1 MDVKR
6 FEKEVSEIEVPQ
18 FEVLQA
24 IDKGIKNGKKAKRG
38 SKRFDVKTIGA
49 ITSVAAS
56 AFLASGL
63 VFAPVSNVL
72 AAVPVIGSIYEKFG
86 LQIGAELEESSL
98 ITQLNQAASSNGVDV
113 TVTSAYYDGNVVGIT
128 FTAEGDELTFDPYKD
143 NGPES
148 GYSFHLFDGV
158 EQNQWA
164 SAMTELEETEGG
176 YTAAMEFYNP
186 EADLPADF
194 NLPLTFN
201 SMGGVQGEWKFDIP
215 FEQISAET
223 IMTDAE
229 SQLVGTEY
237 ALKMKSVEKGE
248 GTTHLNY
255 ETNLPLD
262 GERDEIRL
270 TVFDDLGNRL
280 SKSHADVLSENENG
294 TVIQQN
300 VRELFSS
307 KIDDEAKYLLI
318 QPEVV
323 RYEEETIH
331 ALDGLSGPFTVE
343 SDRFDHNLLVSKIEQ
358 DDNQVIIDY
367 TIQNLEDGKLRED
380 LIQNFADFIVLV
392 RSGDA
397 VLDEAGERDFGQL
410 MENRIQG
417 VAAKQVSDKPYR
429 YQTTFTVPENF
440 NLDDYSLMVPF
451 GTLSSNQPIE
461 MAPIKI
467 DLTEK

>member
-1 MDVKR
+1 MDEKQ
-6 FEKEVSEIEVPQ
+6 FEKEISRIEVPQ

-24 IDKGIKNGKKAKRG
+24 IDKGIKNGRKAKRG
-38 SKRFDVKTIGA
+38 TTRFNAKTVGA
-49 ITSVAAS
+49 VTSIAAS

-63 VFAPVSNVL
+63 IFAPVSNVL

-86 LQIGAELEESSL
+86 LQIGAELEESDL
-98 ITQLNQAASSNGVDV
+98 ITKLNQAASSNGVDV
-113 TVTSAYYDGNVVGIT
+113 TVTSAYYDGNVMGIT
-128 FTAEGDELTFDPYKD
+128 FTAQGDGMTVDPTKD
-143 NGPES
+143 IGPES

-158 EQNQWA
+158 EQNQWT
-164 SAMTELEETEGG
+164 SAMTQLVPAEGG
-176 YTAAMEFYNP
+176 YTAAMEFFNP

-201 SMGGVQGEWKFDIP
+201 SMGGVQGEWKFNIP
-215 FEQISAET
+215 LEQISAET
-223 IMTDAE
+223 IITEAG
-229 SQLVGTEY
+229 SQLEGTEY

-248 GTTHLNY
+248 GTTQLNY

-262 GERDEIRL
+262 GAGDEIRL

-280 SKSHADVLSENENG
+280 SKTHADVLSESESG
-294 TVIQQN
+294 EGIQQD

-307 KIDDEAKYLLI
+307 KIDGEAKYLLV

-323 RYEEETIH
+323 RYEEETIQ
-331 ALDGLSGPFTVE
+331 ALNGLSAPFTVE
-343 SDRFDHNLLVSKIEQ
+343 SERFDHSLLVNSVEQ
-358 DDNQVIIDY
+358 EGNQVIIDY
-367 TIQNLEDGKLRED
+367 TIQNLEDGKLQED

-392 RSGDA
+392 KSGDV

-417 VAAKQVSDKPYR
+417 VAEKQASEEPYR
-429 YQTTFTVPENF
+429 YQSAFTVEEGF

-467 DLTEK
+467 DLTRQ